1 MKTTITSI
9 VVASALLFGSAQAQ
23 EQEQQTDSNLE
34 SYLTQSISQEVSNT
48 RKQVKTENQLELMQ
62 YFAEVKLA
70 LNPSRMLNNVA
81 EVAVELISG
90 NEE

>member
-9 VVASALLFGSAQAQ
+9 VIASALFLGSAQA
-23 EQEQQTDSNLE
+23 QEQQTDSNLE
-34 SYLTQSISQEVSNT
+34 LSLKETISQEVSNT
-48 RKQVKTENQLELMQ
+48 RQQVKSENQLELMQ

-70 LNPSRMLNNVA
+70 LNPSRMLTNVA
-81 EVAVELISG
+81 EVAVELITG

>member
-23 EQEQQTDSNLE
+23 EKQTDSNLE
-34 SYLTQSISQEVSNT
+34 LSLKESISQEVSNT
-48 RKQVKTENQLELMQ
+48 RQQVKSENQLELMQ

-70 LNPSRMLNNVA
+70 LNPSRMLTNVA
-81 EVAVELISG
+81 EVAVELITG

>member
-23 EQEQQTDSNLE
+23 EKQTDSNLE

-70 LNPSRMLNNVA
+70 LNPSRVLNNVA